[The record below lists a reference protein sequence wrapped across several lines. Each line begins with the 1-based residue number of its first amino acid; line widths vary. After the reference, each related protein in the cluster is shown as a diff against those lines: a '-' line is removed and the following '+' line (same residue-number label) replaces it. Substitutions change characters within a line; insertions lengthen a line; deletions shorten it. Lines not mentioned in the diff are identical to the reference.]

1 METPN
6 GNGGIFKSLEHKGYL
21 DKMEKRWRKVH
32 FLK

>member
-21 DKMEKRWRKVH
+21 DKMERWRKVH